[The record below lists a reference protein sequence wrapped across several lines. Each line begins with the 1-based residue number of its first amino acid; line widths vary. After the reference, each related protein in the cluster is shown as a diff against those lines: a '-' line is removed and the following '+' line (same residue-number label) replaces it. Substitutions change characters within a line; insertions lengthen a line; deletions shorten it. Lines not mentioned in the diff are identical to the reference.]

1 MIIKTSPLAPK
12 KLKKLYEI
20 DGVSVSS
27 VSCGIKKNFKD
38 DLVLIKFDLPSQIYG
53 VFTNSKTPGAPIVWN
68 KSIIKNGKVSAL
80 IINSG
85 NANVFNGKKGEEA
98 LKKIITALSL
108 KLSINQK
115 EIYMASTGVIG
126 EPLDY
131 KKIIRKIPLLIK
143 NLNNN
148 PQSWLKAANAIR
160 TTDTF
165 PKLYSEK
172 IKYNEKEKI
181 YINGIAKGSGMIAPN
196 MATMLSFIISNIT
209 FEKSEIKKKFHNIV
223 EKTFNS
229 ITVDSDTSTNDMVA
243 IFSTCKVKTGKIY
256 NLLDPKL
263 RDFENALQRLMLN
276 LAKQIVSDGEGAKK
290 FVTVKVI
297 NARSQQMAKNI
308 AFSVANS
315 PLFKTAMAGEDPNW
329 GRVVMGIGKSGEKIQ
344 PEKIEIKF
352 GDLKVAEKGKIS
364 EEYDEAKLK
373 EYMKWD
379 SILIEI
385 NLKLGQSVYE
395 CYTCDFTNDYININ
409 ADYRN

>member
-148 PQSWLKAANAIR
+148 PKSWLKAANAIR

-172 IKYNEKEKI
+172 IKYSEKEKI

-209 FEKSEIKKKFHNIV
+209 LEKSEIKKKFNNIV

-229 ITVDSDTSTNDMVA
+229 ITVDSDTSTSDMVLLVL
-243 IFSTCKVKTGKIY
+243 VKNKKS
-256 NLLDPKL
+256 LPPPRKKEFFDKL
-263 RDFENALQRLMLN
+263 ESLMTN
-276 LAKQIVSDGEGAKK
+276 LAHLIVKDGEGASK
-290 FVTVKVI
+290 FIKI
-297 NARSQQMAKNI
+297 SIYGAQNYKDAKSLGMSI
-308 AFSVANS
+308 ANS
-315 PLFKTAMAGEDPNW
+315 PLFKTAMAGSDSNW
-329 GRVVMGIGKSGEKIQ
+329 GRIIMALGKTGVRIENSKIS
-344 PEKIEIKF
+344 IKF
-352 GDLKVAEKGKIS
+352 GKFLILKSGQTLLSKNVKRINNYLKGN
-364 EEYDEAKLK
+364 E
-373 EYMKWD
+373 
-379 SILIEI
+379 IEI
-385 NLKLGQSVYE
+385 SVTVGKGPAN
-395 CYTCDFTNDYININ
+395 CSVWTCDLTKNYISIN
-409 ADYRN
+409 TDYRS

>member
-27 VSCGIKKNFKD
+27 VSCGIKKNVKD
-38 DLVLIKFDLPSQIYG
+38 DLVLIKFDLPSQIFG
-53 VFTNSKTPGAPIVWN
+53 VFTNSKTPGAPIIWN

-85 NANVFNGKKGEEA
+85 NANVFNGKKGGEA

-172 IKYNEKEKI
+172 IKYNGKEKI

-209 FEKSEIKKKFHNIV
+209 LEKSEIKKEFNNIV

-229 ITVDSDTSTNDMVA
+229 ITVDSDTSTSDMVLLVL
-243 IFSTCKVKTGKIY
+243 VKNKKSLSPPSKKEFF
-256 NLLDPKL
+256 NKL
-263 RDFENALQRLMLN
+263 ESLMTN
-276 LAKQIVSDGEGAKK
+276 LAHLIVKDGEGASKFIKISIDGAQNYKDAKK
-290 FVTVKVI
+290 LGMSI
-297 NARSQQMAKNI
+297 
-308 AFSVANS
+308 ANS
-315 PLFKTAMAGEDPNW
+315 PLFKTAMAGSDSNW
-329 GRVVMGIGKSGEKIQ
+329 GRIIMALGKTGVRIENSKIS
-344 PEKIEIKF
+344 IKF
-352 GDLKVAEKGKIS
+352 GKFLILKSGQTLLSKNVKRINNYLKGN
-364 EEYDEAKLK
+364 E
-373 EYMKWD
+373 
-379 SILIEI
+379 IEI
-385 NLKLGQSVYE
+385 SVTVGKGPAN
-395 CYTCDFTNDYININ
+395 CSVWTCDLTKNYISIN
-409 ADYRN
+409 TDYRS

>member
-1 MIIKTSPLAPK
+1 MIIKTSPLAPN

-27 VSCGIKKNFKD
+27 VSCGIKKNFRD

-53 VFTNSKTPGAPIVWN
+53 VFTNSKTPGAPIIWN

-196 MATMLSFIISNIT
+196 MATMLSFVISNIT
-209 FEKSEIKKKFHNIV
+209 LKKSEIKKEFNNIV

-229 ITVDSDTSTNDMVA
+229 ITVDSDTSTSDMVLLVL
-243 IFSTCKVKTGKIY
+243 VKNKKSLPPSKKKEFFNKLESLMA
-256 NLLDPKL
+256 NLSHL
-263 RDFENALQRLMLN
+263 
-276 LAKQIVSDGEGAKK
+276 IVKDGEGASKFIKISIDGAQNYKDAKK
-290 FVTVKVI
+290 LGMSI
-297 NARSQQMAKNI
+297 
-308 AFSVANS
+308 ANS
-315 PLFKTAMAGEDPNW
+315 PLFKTAMAGSDSNW
-329 GRVVMGIGKSGEKIQ
+329 GRIIMALGKTGVTLENSKIS
-344 PEKIEIKF
+344 IKF
-352 GDLKVAEKGKIS
+352 GKLFILKSGQNLLSKNIKRINN
-364 EEYDEAKLK
+364 YLK
-373 EYMKWD
+373 RKE
-379 SILIEI
+379 IEI
-385 NLKLGQSVYE
+385 SVTVGKGNG
-395 CYTCDFTNDYININ
+395 CWSVWTCDLTKSYISIN
-409 ADYRN
+409 TDYRS